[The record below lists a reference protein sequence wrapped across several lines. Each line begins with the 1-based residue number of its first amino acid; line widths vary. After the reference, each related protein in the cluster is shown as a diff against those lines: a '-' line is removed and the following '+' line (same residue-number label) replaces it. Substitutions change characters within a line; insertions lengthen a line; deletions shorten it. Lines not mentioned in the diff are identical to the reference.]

1 MPPLRLPR
9 SRLLSASLA
18 AAFGTAATLLA
29 PAALAQTAG
38 SAGTASTGAAPGSA
52 TLPAVTVTADGEES
66 ATSHVP
72 GYVAKR
78 SATGT
83 KTDSAIIETPQSI
96 SVVTADR
103 IQAIGATTLKDA
115 LGYTPG
121 VGISPYGTDSRYDW
135 ITVRGFDAYSLGFY
149 MDGLPLRN
157 NGNFGL
163 WKTDNY
169 GAERIEILRGPS
181 SVLYGLGNPGGV
193 VNVVSKRP
201 TAEPVREL
209 QVQLGNNK
217 RKQISADFSGPLD
230 ADGKLLYRIT
240 GVLRD
245 AELPAA
251 GMKDDYYYIAPS
263 LTWKPSSDT
272 SFTLLSQFSR
282 TRAGVYTRVRPA
294 YGSLLPTDIGTR
306 IPSSLFIGDPNFDR
320 FNHDQQMI
328 GYQFEHRI
336 NDTVTV
342 RQNARYGRL
351 KIDYQQLG
359 TPRFVTQNEE
369 NALDPANFT
378 LLSRSPFSSKE
389 KMTSF
394 TIDNQVQVDLRSGD
408 WQHKLLVGLDH
419 QRTRIDQVGRSGGTA
434 PLLNIYAPVY
444 GGSVE
449 LAEPYTDGISRV
461 TQTGIYIQ
469 DQIKWRENWLFTLGG
484 RYDDAESTVLNRQ
497 NGEFSRMK
505 DHKFTSRAGVVYLAP
520 NGLAPY
526 FSYSQSF
533 APTGTIDPVS
543 GTPFKPETGRQYE
556 VGIRYQP
563 IGRKENYSAAIF
575 DLRRQNYLTYNA
587 DFEPKQTGEVSVR
600 GLELEAT
607 AELTPRMNVTA
618 SYSYTPRA
626 IVTASANPAEIGKQA
641 SAVPRSRFSVWADYR
656 FENGIKVGLGAR
668 YNSTTWG
675 ENENA
680 PAKVPAVTL
689 YDAMIG
695 YDIDRWSLVLNLRNL
710 TNKTYI
716 ANCGFGTCYYGPP
729 RSVVATATY
738 RF

>member
-1 MPPLRLPR
+1 MSTLRLPR
-9 SRLLSASLA
+9 RRLLNASLA

-29 PAALAQTAG
+29 PAAFAQTTG
-38 SAGTASTGAAPGSA
+38 GTTTGTAAGSA
-52 TLPAVTVTADGEES
+52 TLPPVTVSADGEES
-66 ATSHVP
+66 ATGHVQ

-96 SVVTADR
+96 SVVTSDR
-103 IQAIGATTLKDA
+103 IQAIGATTLKDTMS
-115 LGYTPG
+115 YTPG
-121 VGISPYGTDSRYDW
+121 VGISPYGSDSRYDW
-135 ITVRGFDAYSLGFY
+135 ITVRGFDAYSPGFY

-169 GAERIEILRGPS
+169 GLERVEILRGPS

-193 VNVVSKRP
+193 VNLVSKRP

-217 RKQISADFSGPLD
+217 RRQIAGDFSGQLD
-230 ADGKLLYRIT
+230 AEGKVLYRIT

-245 AELPAA
+245 AELPAE
-251 GMKDDYYYIAPS
+251 GMKDDLRFIAPS

-306 IPSSLFIGDPNFDR
+306 IPSSLFVGDPNFER
-320 FNHDQQMI
+320 FNHDQDMI
-328 GYQFEHRI
+328 GYQFEHRF

-351 KIDYQQLG
+351 KIDYQQLNA
-359 TPRFVTQNEE
+359 PRFFTQNED
-369 NALDPANFT
+369 NPLDPANFMQ
-378 LLSRSPFSSKE
+378 LSRSPFGSKE
-389 KMTSF
+389 EMRSVA
-394 TIDNQVQVDLRSGD
+394 IDNQVQFDLRAGD

-444 GGSVE
+444 GGAFE
-449 LAEPYTDGISRV
+449 IADPYTDGVSRV

-469 DQIKWRENWLFTLGG
+469 DQIKWRDNWLFTLGG
-484 RYDDAESTVLNRQ
+484 RYDDAESTVFDRLS
-497 NGEFSRMK
+497 GDFSRIR

-533 APTGTIDPVS
+533 APTGTINPAT

-563 IGRKENYSAAIF
+563 VGRKQMYSAAIF
-575 DLRRQNYLTYNA
+575 DLRRQNYLTYTP
-587 DFEPKQTGEVSVR
+587 DFEPRQTGEVSVR

-607 AELTPRMNVTA
+607 AEITPRFNVTA

-626 IVTASANPAEIGKQA
+626 IVTASANPEEIGKQA
-641 SAVPRSRFSVWADYR
+641 TAVPRSRLSVWADYR
-656 FENGIKVGLGAR
+656 FENGVKVGLGAR

-675 ENENA
+675 ESETA

-695 YDIDRWSLVLNLRNL
+695 YDMDRWSLALNLRNL

-716 ANCGFGTCYYGPP
+716 ANCGFGTCYYGTP